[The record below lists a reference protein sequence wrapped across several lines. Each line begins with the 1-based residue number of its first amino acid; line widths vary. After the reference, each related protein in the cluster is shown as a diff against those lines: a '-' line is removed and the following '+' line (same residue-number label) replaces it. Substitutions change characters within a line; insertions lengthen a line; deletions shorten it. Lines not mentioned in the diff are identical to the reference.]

1 MLVVDDDEGDNEV
14 NEPSNCDVVYLASN
28 GVTIKA
34 CDDANVG
41 DTGVIDGVTYTVV
54 DEAMLRYKVLFEEDV
69 SKLATT
75 KVTDMRRLFYNELNF
90 NQPIGNWDVS
100 NVTRYGSQMFYT
112 AYNFNRPIG
121 DWDTSSV
128 TDMQYMF
135 QFTTFNQPIGDWDT
149 SSVTDMEGMFA
160 VNRIFNQDIGLWDVR
175 NVSDMR
181 RLFIETDNF
190 NQDISNWDVSNVYR
204 MEEMFEDAISFNQN
218 LSTWN
223 VGNVTAC
230 IGFSNGASSWSLP
243 QPNFTNCTP

>member
-1 MLVVDDDEGDNEV
+1 MKKLTYLFLALIIVACSSDDSDNEV

-41 DTGVIDGVTYTVV
+41 DTGVIDGVTYMVV

-75 KVTDMRRLFYNELNF
+75 KVTDMSKLFYTDINF
-90 NQPIGNWDVS
+90 NQPIDNWDVS
-100 NVTRYGSQMFYT
+100 NVIDMSQMFYT

-128 TDMQYMF
+128 TDM
-135 QFTTFNQPIGDWDT
+135 
-149 SSVTDMEGMFA
+149 EGMFA
-160 VNRIFNQDIGLWDVR
+160 VNRTFNQDIGLWDVR

-190 NQDISNWDVSNVYR
+190 NQDISIWDVSNVYR

-218 LSTWN
+218 LSDWN
-223 VGNVTAC
+223 IDNVTAC
-230 IGFSNGASSWSLP
+230 IGFSNGTSSWSLP
-243 QPNFTNCTP
+243 QPNFTNCDPN